1 MKLAHYG
8 YPSLER
14 YPNTF
19 FKEQLGYLEIAVS
32 KYLLPKPVNPA
43 MGRCASGTSLEKQLE
58 WMAGQGKMGIWESC
72 SDIEIGTGLKRK
84 TVSANISTLRLKGY
98 NIQVRRNC
106 GKPEYLLVRSGR

>member
-14 YPNTF
+14 YQNTF

-43 MGRCASGTSLEKQLE
+43 MGRSATGTVLEKQLE
-58 WMAGQGKMGIWESC
+58 YMLEKSSDGIWESC
-72 SDIEIGTGLKRK
+72 EAMEIGTGLKRK
-84 TVSANISTLRLKGY
+84 TISANIAVLRTKGY
-98 NIQVRRNC
+98 NIKVRRNC
-106 GKPEYLLVRSGR
+106 GKPEYLLV